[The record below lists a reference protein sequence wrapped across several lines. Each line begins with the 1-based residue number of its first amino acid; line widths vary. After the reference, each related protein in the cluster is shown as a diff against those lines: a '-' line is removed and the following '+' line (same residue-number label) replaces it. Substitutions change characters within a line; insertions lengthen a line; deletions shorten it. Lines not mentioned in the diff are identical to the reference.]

1 MLFGTIDTHA
11 GLAAPDH
18 SLSPAALG
26 RGKDTGDTDD
36 AASHPAGS
44 ISSAISVVDSDS
56 LGQTR
61 SSPCGPVPRA
71 RYDALVN
78 ALHAP
83 YPRGDS
89 RVQAIVAHRE
99 QLSSAAVIQGQGLS
113 VAALCAL
120 LDGSSLSSALGATRD
135 DVLPTRDLSGASSTT
150 VSAATTLASALVGT
164 REDPSKRSREAFER
178 DNLVDY
184 DAARFFKRSRL
195 LSTPPVLD
203 DNASHP
209 PALSFSR
216 SPSPELEEVQTPP
229 MEVIALPDV
238 QPERGIK
245 RSAEDFDN
253 DVDIAMKAE
262 PKPKKKVQR
271 VKERTAVP
279 PSRALKRTTTTLSLA
294 APPTSINQPAI
305 AASAPTITPEPF
317 GTSSAPKVC
326 PTLPQSRMLKRATTT
341 LGQAALRPLPL
352 QPIDMNRPPKPSRRT
367 LPRTASALSLATPSK
382 PSSQSAK
389 AKALCKTPHQ
399 ASAIPRKLAES
410 GPLRSC
416 LERYAPPARPP
427 PALHFGKP
435 GQTWP
440 GFEFFCPVPRRRPT
454 LSKEEAREA
463 YRARKARRDLK
474 ASRTRRWNPETGLEE
489 FLPCPVPGAEP
500 EPVLERFKDVEPWS
514 EGQSEFASRTAETAE
529 LAAMVMETLS
539 LDDVI
544 ANLSK
549 LTVVPSKKKVV
560 TWASLL
566 APSCRP
572 QNSVIIMLLDAYR
585 RRWHYYYAPSPPLSS
600 HATRTANIASFLSH
614 MWPKLTLL
622 FSF

>member
-1 MLFGTIDTHA
+1 MLFGTIDTLA

-26 RGKDTGDTDD
+26 RGKDNDDTDD

-61 SSPCGPVPRA
+61 SSSFGPVPSP
-71 RYDALVN
+71 RYASLVN

-89 RVQAIVAHRE
+89 RMQAIAAHRQ
-99 QLSSAAVIQGQGLS
+99 QLPSAAVVKGQGLS

-164 REDPSKRSREAFER
+164 RGVDSKRSRETFEH
-178 DNLVDY
+178 DNHVDY

-195 LSTPPVLD
+195 LSTPPGLD

-245 RSAEDFDN
+245 RSADDFDN
-253 DVDIAMKAE
+253 DVDIAME
-262 PKPKKKVQR
+262 PELEPKKKVQR

-279 PSRALKRTTTTLSLA
+279 PSRTLKRTTATLSLA
-294 APPTSINQPAI
+294 APINRAAVI
-305 AASAPTITPEPF
+305 AASAATAAPTPIVA
-317 GTSSAPKVC
+317 SYAPKAC
-326 PTLPQSRMLKRATTT
+326 PSLPESRKLHRTTTT
-341 LGQAALRPLPL
+341 LGQAVLRPLPL
-352 QPIDMNRPPKPSRRT
+352 QTIDTNRPPQASRRA
-367 LPRTASALSLATPSK
+367 LERTTSALSLATPSK

-389 AKALCKTPHQ
+389 AKALCRTPRQ
-399 ASAIPRKLAES
+399 ASAVPRKVRQS
-410 GPLRSC
+410 RPLKSC
-416 LERYAPPARPP
+416 LERYAPPAYPP

-440 GFEFFCPVPRRRPT
+440 AFTFFCPVPRRRPT
-454 LSKEEAREA
+454 LSDEEAAEA
-463 YRARKARRDLK
+463 KRARKARRELK
-474 ASRTRRWNPETGLEE
+474 ASRTRRRNPETGLEE
-489 FLPCPVPGAEP
+489 FLPRPVPGAEP
-500 EPVLERFKDVEPWS
+500 EPVLESFKDVEPWS
-514 EGQSEFASRTAETAE
+514 EGQSEFAARTAETAE

-544 ANLSK
+544 ANLGK
-549 LTVVPSKKKVV
+549 LTVVPSKKKLACPILDLV
-560 TWASLL
+560 TDLKISSSSCSPTPIADAGITIMPHHHPSLPAQYKRQTL
-566 APSCRP
+566 RPSF
-572 QNSVIIMLLDAYR
+572 
-585 RRWHYYYAPSPPLSS
+585 S
-600 HATRTANIASFLSH
+600 HIQ
-614 MWPKLTLL
+614 PKLTLL
-622 FSF
+622 FSY